1 MKILL
6 AALFGLLTIN
16 LQAQTN
22 IKTYK
27 VSVAFNSIGMGVPDE
42 KPLVDYI
49 KKFKK
54 TNKIKFIAADRIGP
68 LGREGEYKL
77 GFSLKEL
84 KKAQQAAFIK
94 GLKVV
99 VSKMKDRGIAEVA
112 ENDKVDF
119 DSIGRGGAS
128 AIKF

>member
-42 KPLVDYI
+42 KPLADYI
-49 KKFKK
+49 QKFKK
-54 TNKIKFIAADRIGP
+54 TNKIKTISADRIGP